1 MLDSGSDSTLI
12 TSDLAKILKLKEKQ
26 LKINITNAISTSVSV
41 TSKSVEFSICSIHH
55 PDQIKVKNAWV
66 VHSLNLPSQRIS
78 KAEIQQK

>member
-12 TSDLAKILKLKEKQ
+12 TSDSAKILKLKGKQ
-26 LKINITNAISTSVSV
+26 LKRNITNAISTSVSV
-41 TSKSVEFSICSIHH
+41 TSKSVEFSICSTHH

-66 VHSLNLPSQRIS
+66 VNSLNLPSQRIS